1 MKKYLLGMGDPR
13 DKDYKEIT
21 TVPMRSC
28 ELPVT
33 QSIQAHPGG
42 PGQGGYELLRAVI
55 WEHSRTQSGGVPLQV
70 RLGRHVLEVEPWSR

>member
-1 MKKYLLGMGDPR
+1 MQKYLLGGQATMG
-13 DKDYKEIT
+13 KDYKEIT

-42 PGQGGYELLRAVI
+42 PGRGDDELLRGVI

>member
-1 MKKYLLGMGDPR
+1 MKKYLLGWGDPR
-13 DKDYKEIT
+13 DQDYKETT

-28 ELPVT
+28 EPPVT

-42 PGQGGYELLRAVI
+42 PGRGGYELLRGVI